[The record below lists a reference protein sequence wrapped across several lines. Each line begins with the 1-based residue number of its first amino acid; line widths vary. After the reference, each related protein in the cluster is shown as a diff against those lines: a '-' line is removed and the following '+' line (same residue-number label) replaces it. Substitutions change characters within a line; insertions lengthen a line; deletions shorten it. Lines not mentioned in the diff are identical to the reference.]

1 MSDKLYFRTEIIT
14 RNRRTLYSDKR
25 VNNPQRR
32 YSNSKCVFAA
42 DNRIEKHVNEK
53 LIELK
58 GEMDRSTIIVQV
70 FNTQITMDRAIRL
83 RISKYLEFN
92 NNINKQDLI
101 DIYKIFHSTV
111 SAYAFFSSVYAM
123 LCYGKSLQ
131 PCPTLCDPMDCSP
144 VGSSVHGIFPGEN
157 TGMGSHFLLQ
167 GIFLTQDLN
176 LHLLCLLHWQADSLP
191 LCHLKSPDE
200 YAFY

>member
-101 DIYKIFHSTV
+101 DIYRIFHSTV

-123 LCYGKSLQ
+123 LCYAKSLES
-131 PCPTLCDPMDCSP
+131 CPTLCDPIDGSP
-144 VGSSVHGIFPGEN
+144 PGSAVPGI
-157 TGMGSHFLLQ
+157 LQ
-167 GIFLTQDLN
+167 ARILEWVAISFSN
-176 LHLLCLLHWQADSLP
+176 A
-191 LCHLKSPDE
+191 
-200 YAFY
+200 

>member
-111 SAYAFFSSVYAM
+111 SAYAFFSSMYAM

-131 PCPTLCDPMDCSP
+131 SCPTLCDPIDGSP
-144 VGSSVHGIFPGEN
+144 PGSAVPGI
-157 TGMGSHFLLQ
+157 LQ
-167 GIFLTQDLN
+167 PRTLEWVAISFSN
-176 LHLLCLLHWQADSLP
+176 A
-191 LCHLKSPDE
+191 
-200 YAFY
+200 